1 MSNFTYTEDKIQHHD
16 NKLIE
21 INKTINNIKLFFG
34 ALTLIHIIIIVF
46 LCIIIYKLVRAE
58 NNIKSNLYK
67 SEEGEGTQVSSDT
80 SILHSESS
88 DNYIKDSSNN
98 VTGKYYI
105 TYTYTNEDT
114 IKWDIQDTMS
124 NSYMVDTPIKK
135 ISKIINNKNYYQ
147 VILNFKI
154 NKDNDKLNT
163 RLVYTKTTTTELYI
177 ENIDIQYN
185 KKLISIF

>member
-1 MSNFTYTEDKIQHHD
+1 MKNFTYTEDKIQDH
-16 NKLIE
+16 NYKLIE
-21 INKTINNIKLFFG
+21 INKSINNIKLFFG